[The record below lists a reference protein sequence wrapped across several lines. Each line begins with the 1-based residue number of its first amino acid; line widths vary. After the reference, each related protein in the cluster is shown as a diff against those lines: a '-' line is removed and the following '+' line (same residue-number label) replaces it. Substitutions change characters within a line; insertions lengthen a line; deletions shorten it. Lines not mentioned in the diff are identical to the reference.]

1 MHKFDVKYTY
11 DNYYEYYKFVLIKQ
25 RIIKD
30 LIFCVLF
37 VAVAI
42 YWWVDK
48 SESTDNKLLPI
59 LSLVFGIGMPMLNF
73 VTIPMIK
80 KQLRNRQH
88 EIDTTH
94 IVVTFNEEEVV
105 YENQSEFSKENKEV
119 VETSEPAEETVAVE
133 NTVNESTPVVEETK
147 AEEVKEDDRI
157 FTLKYNNFLSVKE
170 SKNLFMFYLDRQTV
184 IILPK
189 STYTGYNDLSE
200 FKNFILTKINPK
212 RVKFIKE
219 KRVEN

>member
-25 RIIKD
+25 RIVKD

-37 VAVAI
+37 IAVAI
-42 YWWVDK
+42 YWWVDTG
-48 SESTDNKLLPI
+48 ESTANEILPI

-73 VTIPMIK
+73 VTIPLIK
-80 KQLRNRQH
+80 RQIRNRQQ
-88 EIDTTH
+88 EIDATH
-94 IVVTFNEEEVV
+94 IVVTFDEEEVI
-105 YENQSEFSKENKEV
+105 YENQTETKKEEKDV
-119 VETSEPAEETVAVE
+119 VEVKEETTNTEVSETE
-133 NTVNESTPVVEETK
+133 NVEEVNT
-147 AEEVKEDDRI
+147 EKEDDRI

-184 IILPK
+184 VILPK
-189 STYTGYNDLSE
+189 STYVSQSDLAE
-200 FKNFILTKINPK
+200 FKNFILTKVNPK

-219 KRVEN
+219 KKVEN